1 MPERYFATEREG
13 DPLSAAGQAMRDIEY
28 DIFSRYAEPGAVV
41 EDFELECQRIASAV
55 GRSVTWAENGI
66 LGYSVLADLPR
77 LRAMQETTRR
87 LDLTRIC
94 AIESAL
100 NRLNDLATPETLA
113 EFDNYLVKVF
123 TPRAAGVELPSPTSL
138 KRRLRDRI
146 KQIDSKLA
154 PDSKKIKDRRKAKD
168 EPFGTCQTMFYGQ
181 DDGDAGLSISGDA
194 ATIGLMDRYVAAV
207 AKEYKLTQD
216 ETIQQLLTGQ
226 INADVQLV
234 LYAFAPKTPG
244 SGYYVPGFGWT
255 GAEGSE
261 ALDALVENGS
271 VKVVDLDDAEH
282 ATTDAYVPTEAMKAY
297 VQARDGSCRWPGCNV
312 AAERCQLDHR
322 IPHGDGGETTASNLF
337 CLCQRHHNIKTDR
350 RAVYLVDHIS
360 GDVVWLF
367 ADGTYQV
374 AEPDGFLVDYLEA
387 EGNPRW
393 KSTLEQRR
401 ARRKDNAEFYARCH
415 SAVEQ
420 YEKDYDWD
428 ECMAT
433 IKTLEDKFGRTFEYP
448 PEKMLDITPEILA
461 SYRRHLEEP
470 DIYEEFDPETQE
482 WVACKI

>member
-1 MPERYFATEREG
+1 MTEQYFATEREG

-28 DIFSRYAEPGAVV
+28 EIFSHYAEPGAVV

-100 NRLNDLATPETLA
+100 NRLNELATPETLA

-154 PDSKKIKDRRKAKD
+154 PDSKKIKDRKKAKD

-226 INADVQLV
+226 LNADVQLV

-261 ALDALVENGS
+261 AFDALFENGA

-282 ATTDAYVPTEAMKAY
+282 AFTDAYVPTL
-297 VQARDGSCRWPGCNV
+297 S
-312 AAERCQLDHR
+312 L
-322 IPHGDGGETTASNLF
+322 I
-337 CLCQRHHNIKTDR
+337 
-350 RAVYLVDHIS
+350 HI
-360 GDVVWLF
+360 
-367 ADGTYQV
+367 
-374 AEPDGFLVDYLEA
+374 
-387 EGNPRW
+387 
-393 KSTLEQRR
+393 
-401 ARRKDNAEFYARCH
+401 
-415 SAVEQ
+415 
-420 YEKDYDWD
+420 
-428 ECMAT
+428 
-433 IKTLEDKFGRTFEYP
+433 
-448 PEKMLDITPEILA
+448 
-461 SYRRHLEEP
+461 
-470 DIYEEFDPETQE
+470 
-482 WVACKI
+482 